1 MAQGAEGVLIA
12 TGELKSGKAPK
23 DDRKFRR
30 KIAALCFAQHFFLEA
45 RYGDHHVWVLD
56 LPFIYK
62 DWPSI
67 QIAKANPGQI
77 DTLIKLSEGRLEE
90 KHREQLGQAVTHAAA
105 YTEKAHAMLSQAQ
118 PGNRAWEIAKRWFA
132 DEETSDAMLQKFIG
146 EMMSG
151 LRKFINVL
159 RSNKIVLLDHPQ
171 LRGKIMTQDD
181 RDLFE
186 AEAFV
191 FKGND
196 PVSAIYIQ
204 QVLFKENPIVK
215 GPRNFARLLVHEI
228 AHRELKTE
236 DHKSATNGIKPTKGR
251 LPFAQTCN
259 NSDSW
264 AFCVMDLA
272 DMLTP
277 LEIARARII

>member
-1 MAQGAEGVLIA
+1 M
-12 TGELKSGKAPK
+12 
-23 DDRKFRR
+23 
-30 KIAALCFAQHFFLEA
+30 
-45 RYGDHHVWVLD
+45 LD

-118 PGNRAWEIAKRWFA
+118 PGNRAWEILKCWFA

-159 RSNKIVLLDHPQ
+159 RSNKIVLLDHPR
-171 LRGKIMTQDD
+171 LRGEVQTEYDQQ
-181 RDLFE
+181 FFN

-215 GPRNFARLLVHEI
+215 GPRNFARLLIHEI
-228 AHRELKTE
+228 AHRELKTA
-236 DHKSATNGIKPTKGR
+236 DHKSAVDGIKPTKSR
-251 LPFAQTCN
+251 LPFVKTST

-264 AFCVMDLA
+264 AYCVMNLA

-277 LEIARARII
+277 LEIARARIN